1 MFRLTALLGA
11 GIYLAML
18 VGGVD
23 RGQQRFGLMAP
34 PEKVRPAIVVAAEP
48 AAPAVAQPQVQPAAF
63 VPSAPVMVTP
73 AVEVAAPEAELP
85 NAPAEVA
92 TDGTTEV
99 DVLVQYININANLRE
114 GPGTDFAVLARLSAG
129 EAVQVVE
136 ALPDGW
142 SRIRIEGDGG
152 EGFVATRL
160 LSQ

>member
-34 PEKVRPAIVVAAEP
+34 PEKVRPAIVAAAEP
-48 AAPAVAQPQVQPAAF
+48 AAPAVAQPEVQPAAF

-73 AVEVAAPEAELP
+73 AVEVALPEAQLP
-85 NAPAEVA
+85 DAPAEAAV
-92 TDGTTEV
+92 V
-99 DVLVQYININANLRE
+99 VQYVNTNANLRE

-136 ALPDGW
+136 TTPDGW

-160 LSQ
+160 LSE

>member
-23 RGQQRFGLMAP
+23 RGQHRFGLMAP
-34 PEKVRPAIVVAAEP
+34 PEKVRPAIVAAAEP
-48 AAPAVAQPQVQPAAF
+48 AAPAVVQPQVQPAAF

-73 AVEVAAPEAELP
+73 AVEVAPPEAQLP
-85 NAPAEVA
+85 DAPAEAAV
-92 TDGTTEV
+92 V
-99 DVLVQYININANLRE
+99 VQYINTNANLRE

-142 SRIRIEGDGG
+142 SNIRIEGDGG

>member
-34 PEKVRPAIVVAAEP
+34 PEKVRPAIVAA
-48 AAPAVAQPQVQPAAF
+48 ASAVVQPQVQPAAF
-63 VPSAPVMVTP
+63 VPSEPVMVTP

-85 NAPAEVA
+85 DAPAEAAV
-92 TDGTTEV
+92 V
-99 DVLVQYININANLRE
+99 VQYINTNANLRE